1 MGIPKSAI
9 DAFPPHIQKQIRSQF
24 ANKTRMEELAGVDEP
39 ETKSKYSSAKTDV
52 DGIRF
57 DSKKEAE
64 FYAEL
69 KLRERAGEISHLR
82 LQPRYLLQEAFKY
95 EGKQYREIEYIADF
109 EYIENGI
116 TVVVDVKGFRTAVY
130 MIKRK
135 LFLYRYGNKV
145 KFVEE

>member
-1 MGIPKSAI
+1 MGISKSMI

-24 ANKTRMEELAGVDEP
+24 ANKTRMEEIVDEENP
-39 ETKSKYSSAKTDV
+39 EKKSKYSSAKTDI

-69 KLRERAGEISHLR
+69 KFREKAGEISLLR
-82 LQPRYLLQEAFKY
+82 LQPRYILQEAFKY
-95 EGKQYREIEYIADF
+95 DGKLYREIEYVADF
-109 EYIENGI
+109 EYIENGV

-135 LFLYRYGNKV
+135 LFLYRYGDKV

>member
-1 MGIPKSAI
+1 MGIPKSMI
-9 DAFPPHIQKQIRSQF
+9 DKFPPHIQQQIRSQF
-24 ANKTRMEELAGVDEP
+24 SEKTRMEELAGE
-39 ETKSKYSSAKTDV
+39 ENLEKKSKYSSAKTDI

-69 KLRERAGEISHLR
+69 KLREKVGEITHLR
-82 LQPRYLLQEAFKY
+82 LQPRYLLQEAFKHD
-95 EGKQYREIEYIADF
+95 GKQYREMEYVADF
-109 EYIENGI
+109 EYIENGV

-135 LFLYRYGNKV
+135 LFLYRYGSSI
-145 KFVEE
+145 KFQEV